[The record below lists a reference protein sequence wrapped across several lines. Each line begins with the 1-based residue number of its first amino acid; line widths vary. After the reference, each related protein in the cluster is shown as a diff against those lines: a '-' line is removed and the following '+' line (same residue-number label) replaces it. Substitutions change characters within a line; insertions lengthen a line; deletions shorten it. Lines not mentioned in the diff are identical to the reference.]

1 MAISPST
8 QRDDDDDGA
17 MAEINVTPFIDVMLV
32 LLIVFMV
39 AAPLSTVDVPLN
51 LPTSSAEATQRPE
64 DPVWLSLAP
73 DLTLTLGN
81 QPLARADLQAALD
94 VQSKG
99 KRDVQVFL
107 RADRVVPYGDLMVVL
122 DQLRSAGYLKVALVG
137 LQSGDAGQATP

>member
-1 MAISPST
+1 MAISPSN

-81 QPLARADLQAALD
+81 QPLARVDLQAALD
-94 VQSKG
+94 LQSMG